1 MKNKLPDLCLLA
13 FFLAFS
19 AVHAVEPTHANL
31 WHSKEYDRSILELWT
46 VDAENPPPQ
55 EVYFDGGGFKVGDKA
70 GFGRSQMLRKYH
82 SKPVNVQYAFS
93 NNPSYANFYNKDGLP
108 GLTFTTVKWER

>member
-1 MKNKLPDLCLLA
+1 MKNKLPDLCLVA
-13 FFLAFS
+13 FSLAFS

-31 WHSKEYDRSILELWT
+31 RYSKEYDRSVLDLWT
-46 VDAENPPPQ
+46 VDAENPALLV
-55 EVYFDGGGFKVGDKA
+55 VYFHGGGFKVGDKA

-93 NNPSYANFYNKDGLP
+93 NNPSYANLFNKDGSAQAN
-108 GLTFTTVKWER
+108 FHHC